1 MDIHFYELFI
11 TFCLPLK
18 LDQNRLV
25 QPVLVSAERSGIKPE
40 TNESRRDSV
49 ATRRGDSV
57 LPRKIRDTR
66 SPIVKLPAES
76 GWACNRG
83 CRRVPSLAAIAG
95 ILTAPPMRM
104 TIQENCRHHASSRSR
119 AESDRARQF
128 PTLHSIL
135 LCITFG

>member
-1 MDIHFYELFI
+1 MLNSISPSRPGFASPLLPSGSYEPIAHSGGCQSMDIHFYELFI

-57 LPRKIRDTR
+57 LPRKISDTR

-76 GWACNRG
+76 D
-83 CRRVPSLAAIAG
+83 VLAG
-95 ILTAPPMRM
+95 
-104 TIQENCRHHASSRSR
+104 
-119 AESDRARQF
+119 
-128 PTLHSIL
+128 
-135 LCITFG
+135 